1 MEEVGAGGSDRAGNR
16 RAGNMNA
23 GDYEEQQQRFNEFN
37 QRQAQWQAEFDRDW
51 QEQEQRR
58 DRRQNEQRFQDLENR
73 INRSIDF
80 DFE

>member
-1 MEEVGAGGSDRAGNR
+1 MKKSTLAILAALAIGAGSLQADDLWR
-16 RAGNMNA
+16 
-23 GDYEEQQQRFNEFN
+23 QQQRRNEFN

-51 QEQEQRR
+51 QEHEQRR
-58 DRRQNEQRFQDLENR
+58 NQRRNERHFQDLEDR